1 MQPFVTVTMS
11 TVTLTHFPDMTQIG
25 PYAPSGSAAPRKW
38 RHRNNRL
45 QRHLAADLPTNSR
58 CVSDLL
64 TYLFAGTTLGVIS
77 RHCATILGL
86 VIWTV
91 KAGWLITSHTVRV
104 AKYCDDRVCLCVS
117 LSVREHISG
126 TVDLHEIF
134 CVYYLCPCLIL
145 LWRRCD
151 MLCTSGFM
159 DDVILPHNEGV
170 PE

>member
-1 MQPFVTVTMS
+1 
-11 TVTLTHFPDMTQIG
+11 
-25 PYAPSGSAAPRKW
+25 
-38 RHRNNRL
+38 
-45 QRHLAADLPTNSR
+45 
-58 CVSDLL
+58 
-64 TYLFAGTTLGVIS
+64 LGVIS